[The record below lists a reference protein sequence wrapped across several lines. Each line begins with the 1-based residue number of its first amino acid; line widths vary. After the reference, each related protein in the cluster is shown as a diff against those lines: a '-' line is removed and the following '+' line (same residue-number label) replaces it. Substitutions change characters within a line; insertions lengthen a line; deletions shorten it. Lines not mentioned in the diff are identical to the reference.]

1 MREVGLLGCGWPPP
15 CVSVG
20 AWRGPMTC
28 KRTPK
33 SGGLLGFAECVGNEG
48 GWFCLGSM
56 EPERG
61 HLGRLSLV

>member
-1 MREVGLLGCGWPPP
+1 
-15 CVSVG
+15 
-20 AWRGPMTC
+20 MTC